1 MASARAWRRRP
12 AGLSSSDAV
21 PRGAHS
27 SRPNRSATAT
37 DEDLEKPS
45 RLRFPRH
52 ARIADKASF
61 SRVFAGS
68 ARSTD
73 RLFTVLSRANG
84 RRRARLGL
92 AISKRHCRLA
102 VERNRLKRIVRESF
116 RHHQHALAGLDVVV
130 INRRDAACAGN
141 ARLFDSLAA
150 HWQRCCRKHSLGT
163 LDG

>member
-12 AGLSSSDAV
+12 DALSSSDVV

-27 SRPNRSATAT
+27 SPRSRSATAT
-37 DEDLEKPS
+37 DDDLEKPS

-68 ARSTD
+68 TRSTD
-73 RLFTVLSRANG
+73 SLFTVLSRANG
-84 RRRARLGL
+84 TRRARLGL
-92 AISKRHCRLA
+92 AISKKHCRLA
-102 VERNRLKRIVRESF
+102 VERNRLKRLVRESF
-116 RHHQHALAGLDVVV
+116 RRHQQALAGLDVVV
-130 INRRDAACAGN
+130 INRRDAGAAGN

-150 HWQRCCRKHSLGT
+150 HWQRCCRKHSRGT
-163 LDG
+163 PDG